1 MNPIQTV
8 MKLPAPIALFVYNRP
23 QHLERTI
30 RCLKN
35 NELARESDLFV
46 FSDGPKTIKDEAKIN
61 EVRSIIH
68 SITGFGNLKIVEQE
82 KNIGLANSV
91 ITGVTRLTEKFG
103 KVIVMEDDLE
113 SSPYMLRY
121 FNEALDK
128 YQNEEQVMHIG
139 AYMYPINPDGLPE
152 SFFFRMATSWGWATW
167 ARAWKH
173 FEPDIEKLFRQFDED
188 KITAFSVDR
197 SENFWKQVNELR
209 TGKINSWA
217 IRWYASLFLAGGL
230 ALHPGVSMTNNIG
243 NDASG
248 RHSESTN
255 MYDVKVSDKKI
266 TEFPEIIQENE
277 DAYNRIKHFYRTRKG
292 SWFNRVVRY
301 IRTNVNRHNKL

>member
-8 MKLPAPIALFVYNRP
+8 MKSPAPIALFVYNRP

-35 NELARESDLFV
+35 NELAGESDLFV

-68 SITGFGNLKIVEQE
+68 SITGFGNLKIMEQE

-173 FEPDIEKLFRQFDED
+173 FEPDIEKLFHQFDED

-292 SWFNRVVRY
+292 SWFNRAVRY
-301 IRTNVNRHNKL
+301 IRTNVNRYNKL